1 MVFKLL
7 QTLRSLDKEIIPKK
21 SMMAFKFKVKNWHKM
36 KLENIKL
43 VFLMPVF
50 LQLPYVS
57 SLIQIK
63 F

>member
-7 QTLRSLDKEIIPKK
+7 RPLRSLDEGILKL
-21 SMMAFKFKVKNWHKM
+21 SMVAFKFKLKNWHKM
-36 KLENIKL
+36 KPENIKL
-43 VFLMPVF
+43 VLLMPVF
-50 LQLPYVS
+50 LQLPYLS